1 MNDALLK
8 SGQLKNCSHLVHGP
22 TLLQKTLMSNK
33 LYLFVFAGTMG
44 KRLSNINVENSEDN
58 RRQYRQLLFTTEPE
72 KLKEHISGV
81 ILFHETFYQKV
92 NPECLS
98 EWQQSKQCTIN

>member
-1 MNDALLK
+1 
-8 SGQLKNCSHLVHGP
+8 
-22 TLLQKTLMSNK
+22 
-33 LYLFVFAGTMG
+33 MG

-58 RRQYRQLLFTTEPE
+58 RRQYRQLLFTTEAE

-92 NPECLS
+92 NPIYNPAISWLLKSWKLSCL
-98 EWQQSKQCTIN
+98 